1 MAERKRKGDKAKI
14 KTQGK
19 YDRRHSDYI
28 IYWYSFGWI
37 FSNFYI
43 LNIFWQKWNM
53 KKENLGLFLMKK
65 TTHFLQNTFFFCLS
79 FT

>member
-1 MAERKRKGDKAKI
+1 MAERKRKGDKPKL
-14 KTQGK
+14 KLKESMTE
-19 YDRRHSDYI
+19 DTVI
-28 IYWYSFGWI
+28 ILSTGTVLGGFFLI
-37 FSNFYI
+37 FYI